1 MTTAN
6 KKDSKIIILIA
17 AAATV
22 LRFLL
27 CKGLMVYFVAGTHY
41 DDIMQIS
48 KAFSIADGNWLG
60 QYGSMTLKKGVGS
73 HFAFFKSALSGRIP
87 LPVYHRQH
95 NIRMGNLSACKKQIF
110 MPYGISYGFI

>member
-48 KAFSIADGNWLG
+48 KAFSIAD
-60 QYGSMTLKKGVGS
+60 
-73 HFAFFKSALSGRIP
+73 
-87 LPVYHRQH
+87 
-95 NIRMGNLSACKKQIF
+95 
-110 MPYGISYGFI
+110 

>member
-48 KAFSIADGNWLG
+48 KAFL
-60 QYGSMTLKKGVGS
+60 
-73 HFAFFKSALSGRIP
+73 
-87 LPVYHRQH
+87 
-95 NIRMGNLSACKKQIF
+95 
-110 MPYGISYGFI
+110 